1 MFKGPCKDC
10 DLREPGCHDHC
21 ASFKHAKEEYECEKE
36 RSKNDEEYRSY
47 VLSSCFKRWNDDL
60 IRKKKH
66 KDYNKFKGHH

>member
-36 RSKNDEEYRSY
+36 LNKNDEEYRSY
-47 VLSSCFKRWNDDL
+47 VLSSCFKR
-60 IRKKKH
+60 
-66 KDYNKFKGHH
+66 